1 MLVHP
6 LIAFFFH
13 INQASEPAPTAAFTA
28 VLTSNLAEMGDNENG
43 STNINNNS
51 TNSTCYVK
59 NAINSLTVRELKD
72 LTVLNNKT
80 SLELPCMLSAIANQK
95 QKLLTFD
102 TITVDRRVL
111 IRDFGV
117 DFDNAV
123 FDPSDDIDEDSKITL
138 RLNETF
144 RCLYL
149 SLGILLDINPAILL
163 FVFGAVMRHRLDKDT
178 SIETHGDRAMFQEI
192 FEPST
197 KMDFDIVYPCY
208 VKEMRP
214 FKLIVVGIDY
224 KQENKIVLKSIKV
237 ISDPTYQGEK
247 QTIIVCYNGWGHFVS
262 LVDEDVSFITKIV
275 FIV

>member
-1 MLVHP
+1 M
-6 LIAFFFH
+6 
-13 INQASEPAPTAAFTA
+13 
-28 VLTSNLAEMGDNENG
+28 
-43 STNINNNS
+43 
-51 TNSTCYVK
+51 
-59 NAINSLTVRELKD
+59 KD

-102 TITVDRRVL
+102 KITVDRRVL

-123 FDPSDDIDEDSKITL
+123 FYPSDDIDGDSKITL

-149 SLGILLDINPAILL
+149 SLGILLNINPAILL
-163 FVFGAVMRHRLDKDT
+163 FVFGAVMRHRLDFDA
-178 SIETHGDRAMFQEI
+178 SIKTHEDRAMFQEI
-192 FEPST
+192 FKPST
-197 KMDFDIVYPCY
+197 YMDFDIVYPCY

-214 FKLIVVGIDY
+214 FQLILVGIDY
-224 KQENKIVLKSIKV
+224 KQDNKIVSKSIKV
-237 ISDPTYQGEK
+237 ISDPTYRGEK
-247 QTIIVCYNGWGHFVS
+247 QTIIICYNGHGHFVS